1 MVSVTDSTD
10 TIINIIG
17 YIAGGFV
24 IISLIPQLIKIIKSK
39 SSDDISI
46 LTLVIILTAQILWSV
61 FGFYKN
67 DLQIIVTNVT
77 AGCISVFIIFITLLY
92 KHIN

>member
-77 AGCISVFIIFITLLY
+77 AGCISVFIIFITF
-92 KHIN
+92 